1 MPTSQKRPAKSSGIR
16 APKQERS
23 QRSFELVLD
32 TTLELLAEKG
42 YQGFSLTEVSRRSKV
57 SVGAIYTRVDG
68 KDDVLRAAQER
79 FQELLSA
86 EHQELVRGDR
96 WEGKPLASLLPG
108 LVEEFARLLER
119 RGKVLGAFMQLGAV
133 DETVARVGKAGYFD
147 LRDRFTA
154 LLLERR
160 DEIRHPDPERAVRSC
175 FVTVYATLARAMALD
190 VAAEAA
196 EEAEGG
202 SGDLSALIEDLGGM
216 TLSFLRCD
224 EPSGN

>member
-1 MPTSQKRPAKSSGIR
+1 MR

-79 FQELLSA
+79 FQDVMRA
-86 EHQELVRGDR
+86 EQRELVRGDR
-96 WEGKPLASLLPG
+96 WQGMPLARVLPE
-108 LVEEFARLLER
+108 LVGKFAQLLER

-133 DETVARVGKAGYFD
+133 DETVARVGKAGYFE
-147 LRDRFTA
+147 LRDGFTA
-154 LLLERR
+154 LLLDRR
-160 DEIRHPDPERAVRSC
+160 DEIHHPDPERAVSSC
-175 FVTVYATLARAMALD
+175 FVTVYATLARALALD

-196 EEAEGG
+196 EAAGGG
-202 SGDLSALIEDLGGM
+202 SGGLSALIEDLGGM
-216 TLSFLRCD
+216 ALSFLRCD
-224 EPSGN
+224 ELSGG

>member
-1 MPTSQKRPAKSSGIR
+1 MPTSQKRPAKPSGIR

-32 TTLELLAEKG
+32 TTLELLAEQG
-42 YQGFSLTEVSRRSKV
+42 FQGFSLTEVSRRSKV

-79 FQELLSA
+79 FQEQFSA
-86 EHQELVRGDR
+86 EQRELLRGDR
-96 WEGKPLASLLPG
+96 WEGQPLAGLLPELIEG
-108 LVEEFARLLER
+108 FVRLLER

-133 DETVARVGKAGYFD
+133 DETVARVGKVGYFD

-196 EEAEGG
+196 EAAGG
-202 SGDLSALIEDLGGM
+202 DGDLSALVEDLGGM
-216 TLSFLRCD
+216 TLSFLCFDRS
-224 EPSGN
+224 SGS